1 MCEYLLAELDQ
12 VEEVVALS
20 DQTGSAMPPGTI
32 TKSGKN
38 TTLGGEFLDRQ
49 SDVGGQ

>member
-32 TKSGKN
+32 KSGKN